1 MLCYFSFFQRR
12 NKSKT
17 EAWAERFTREFWRW
31 ISGRALSK
39 GPRPHCVQEGGGGGG
54 WKPWLHQHSTFHVHV
69 KCFYLTI
76 SSMTRNQNSYCAQL
90 CVYMLTK
97 TRDVWTFISMYTS
110 WCFFCVSIVM
120 QFSLFLLLFQ
130 KLKSQSC
137 QNCYFESYTILNDL
151 FLLLVF
157 FLISD
162 KVLWLS

>member
-1 MLCYFSFFQRR
+1 MNLRPSLEQGSPPTLC
-12 NKSKT
+12 
-17 EAWAERFTREFWRW
+17 
-31 ISGRALSK
+31 SGR
-39 GPRPHCVQEGGGGGG
+39 GGGGESRGYTSI
-54 WKPWLHQHSTFHVHV
+54 LLFHVHV

-76 SSMTRNQNSYCAQL
+76 SSRTRNQNSYCAQL

-97 TRDVWTFISMYTS
+97 TRDVWTFISMYTC
-110 WCFFCVSIVM
+110 WCFFCVSIMM

-130 KLKSQSC
+130 ELKSQSC

-162 KVLWLS
+162 KVLIKLI